1 MEGLCHQ
8 VVRRTNNLEV
18 PVVSDTRIQVILG
31 IINCIFFGV
40 GVIIAGFLNKSTPDV
55 IIGILQLVIP
65 FIGWFWAVVWG
76 ALMIL
81 NRKYTGL
88 G

>member
-1 MEGLCHQ
+1 MEGLCNK
-8 VVRRTNNLEV
+8 VVQRTKNMEV
-18 PVVSDTRIQVILG
+18 PAVSSTGIQIILG
-31 IINCIFFGV
+31 ITNCIFFGV
-40 GVIIAGFLNKSTPDV
+40 GVIIAGFLNESMPDV